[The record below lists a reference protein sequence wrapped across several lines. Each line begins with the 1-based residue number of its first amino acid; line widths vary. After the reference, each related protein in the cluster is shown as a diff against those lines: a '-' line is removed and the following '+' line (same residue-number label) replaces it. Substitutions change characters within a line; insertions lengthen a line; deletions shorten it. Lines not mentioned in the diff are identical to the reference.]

1 MKTTKSSNI
10 TRWAVF
16 IVLALIVAGLL
27 YLINRVGLSTNAQS
41 TRQLTWLG
49 QVLML
54 IVGMATVA
62 ALGAL
67 QSLTLPFR
75 GGVSRPKRTVKAMD
89 AEQQNGELGSHAA
102 S

>member
-1 MKTTKSSNI
+1 MKATKNNAA
-10 TRWAVF
+10 TRWAAF
-16 IVLALIVAGLL
+16 IVLASVVAGLL
-27 YLINRVGLSTNAQS
+27 YLINQVGLSANPQS
-41 TRQLTWLG
+41 ERQLTWLG

-54 IVGMATVA
+54 IVGMATVM

-75 GGVSRPKRTVKAMD
+75 GGVSKPKRTGRTTD
-89 AEQQNGELGSHAA
+89 AEQQDSGLGSHAA